1 MKSTDK
7 IDAIIH
13 NKTEAAQSYKK
24 ITEKQWTVY
33 YYLLSISDYNLRQRE
48 DHRYVYKSDINVSA
62 VSKIL
67 GIARSTFYKAIEVL
81 KEKRLI
87 WCYDNYYTLD
97 LPSSY
102 AEISRNLLSQLL
114 SYRKVLSID
123 LLRTYLFCSINYKM
137 GTRKGF
143 TKRNL
148 ISCLGYPVTTAE
160 YYSKMDIYLDLL
172 RSWGLVQFST
182 TVEQTELGNIRLYK
196 IERIYDS
203 SDILDERFDCIQDYA
218 PANIGLTEEEEERI
232 KKELNWK

>member
-13 NKTEAAQSYKK
+13 NKTESAQSYKK

-102 AEISRNLLSQLL
+102 AEISRNLLSQFW
-114 SYRKVLSID
+114 S
-123 LLRTYLFCSINYKM
+123 
-137 GTRKGF
+137 
-143 TKRNL
+143 
-148 ISCLGYPVTTAE
+148 
-160 YYSKMDIYLDLL
+160 SK
-172 RSWGLVQFST
+172 
-182 TVEQTELGNIRLYK
+182 
-196 IERIYDS
+196 
-203 SDILDERFDCIQDYA
+203 
-218 PANIGLTEEEEERI
+218 
-232 KKELNWK
+232 

>member
-1 MKSTDK
+1 MS
-7 IDAIIH
+7 
-13 NKTEAAQSYKK
+13 
-24 ITEKQWTVY
+24 
-33 YYLLSISDYNLRQRE
+33 LLSQKY
-48 DHRYVYKSDINVSA
+48 
-62 VSKIL
+62 L

-123 LLRTYLFCSINYKM
+123 LLRIYLFCSINYKM

-172 RSWGLVQFST
+172 RSWG
-182 TVEQTELGNIRLYK
+182 G
-196 IERIYDS
+196 
-203 SDILDERFDCIQDYA
+203 
-218 PANIGLTEEEEERI
+218 
-232 KKELNWK
+232 